1 MLAVNYSTLRNS
13 LKSYCDK
20 ACDES
25 EVIVVTRKGEKNV
38 VLMSVKDYNDM
49 QKRLHNKEYMEM
61 LEKAIRDI
69 RDGKIVAKD
78 LSFFKWDA

>member
-20 ACDES
+20 AYDES
-25 EVIVVTRKGEKNV
+25 EVIIVTRKGEKNV
-38 VLMSVKDYNDM
+38 VLMSVEEYNDL
-49 QKRLHNKEYMEM
+49 QKRIHNKEYIEM

-69 RDGKIVAKD
+69 KDGNIVAKD
-78 LSFFKWDA
+78 LSFFE

>member
-20 ACDES
+20 AYDES

-38 VLMSVKDYNDM
+38 VLMSVEDYNDM
-49 QKRLHNKEYMEM
+49 QKRLHNKEYIEM
-61 LEKAIRDI
+61 LEKAVRDI
-69 RDGKIVAKD
+69 KDGKIVAKD
-78 LSFFKWDA
+78 LSFFE